1 MRAGGNKTG
10 HAVTGKGTLCP
21 NTQEILLGTAQLQL
35 NADGVR
41 EKCEKWELRKRGG
54 LVHSQV
60 VPPGCRR
67 SGETPC
73 KDQLHFREMAI
84 CGKWCQERGT
94 ESLGGRQLLAC
105 AWATTLCSHE
115 HQERVTGGRWGSRRH
130 GDVRAPGQGGTWG
143 TSLSPWHLGL
153 LSPCQH
159 LTHSACAK
167 PDLLSDI
174 PIPKY
179 HFVTETTSFISRPR
193 RSNFVGL
200 QLLPVSSSQKGITI
214 N

>member
-1 MRAGGNKTG
+1 MSPEESPSPTIISSHPPSPQGPPAGILYQQSRPTTGGHWNQASKSQKISPKIEINFSVRAGGNKTG

-35 NADGVR
+35 NADGVG

-54 LVHSQV
+54 LVQSQV

-94 ESLGGRQLLAC
+94 ESLG
-105 AWATTLCSHE
+105 WAL
-115 HQERVTGGRWGSRRH
+115 Q
-130 GDVRAPGQGGTWG
+130 
-143 TSLSPWHLGL
+143 
-153 LSPCQH
+153 
-159 LTHSACAK
+159 
-167 PDLLSDI
+167 
-174 PIPKY
+174 
-179 HFVTETTSFISRPR
+179 SRPPR
-193 RSNFVGL
+193 GL
-200 QLLPVSSSQKGITI
+200 VAASCWLVLGQPLSAATNTKKG
-214 N
+214 